1 MKETAA
7 LLAAAT
13 GITCDSRQVS
23 PGFVFVAIRGH
34 CADGNTYA
42 ADADARGALAV
53 VSDAPASLP
62 PLAVPVVAVPDARRA
77 LGELAAAFHRHP
89 SRDLALVGVTG
100 TNGKTTVACMLE
112 HIFRQAGHPAGL
124 IGTVGVKTGGAACP
138 STLTTPDA
146 ASLQAYLAAMRDNG
160 VTHAAMEVSAQ
171 GIDQGRVDGVAF
183 SCGVVTNIS
192 PDHLDFPGGFD
203 AYCAAKRDFPRLL
216 GPAAPLV
223 VNAADPICLAMAAAA
238 PGPVVSCA
246 VDAPADVT
254 ARVAALSSHGGTF
267 ALAWP
272 RPLPAGLPV
281 PGRVTVDLRLPGR
294 HNVENALLAAAA
306 ALLHGVPPKTCA
318 AALASFRGVPRRF
331 AVARLA
337 GLTVV
342 DDTALNPGSID
353 AVFRALAAFRRRR
366 LIVAFAIRGQRG
378 PDINAACAA
387 TLARW
392 RRAIPFALIVT
403 AAAGSVAAADTVAAN
418 EKSAFCEALDQ
429 AKIRYRFHTALDEAM
444 AIVAAAAGPGDLVAL
459 LGAQG
464 MDDGCRLLRSRL
476 AAPSAPSV
484 SLPDQG
490 DFGGRGLG
498 SFWT

>member
-23 PGFVFVAIRGH
+23 PGFVFVAIRGRR
-34 CADGNTYA
+34 ADGNTYA
-42 ADADARGALAV
+42 ADAAARGALAV
-53 VSDAPASLP
+53 VSDAPVSLP
-62 PLAVPVVAVPDARRA
+62 PLPVPVVAVPDARRA

-124 IGTVGVKTGGAACP
+124 IGTAGVKTGAAARP

-146 ASLQAYLAAMRDNG
+146 ASIQGYLAAMRDNG
-160 VTHAAMEVSAQ
+160 VTHAVMEVSAQ
-171 GIDQGRVDGVAF
+171 GIDQGRVDDIAF

-203 AYCAAKRDFPRLL
+203 AYCAAKQGFPGLL

-223 VNAADPICLAMAAAA
+223 VNAADPLCRAMAAAA
-238 PGPVVSCA
+238 PAVACA

-254 ARVAALSSHGGTF
+254 ARIAALSSRGAAFT
-267 ALAWP
+267 LAWP
-272 RPLPAGLPV
+272 RPLPAGLPA
-281 PGRVTVDLRLPGR
+281 PGRVTVDLSLPGR
-294 HNVENALLAAAA
+294 HNVENALLAATA
-306 ALLHGVPPKTCA
+306 ALLHDVPPKTCA

-331 AVARLA
+331 AVASLA

-366 LIVAFAIRGQRG
+366 LLVAFAIRGQRG
-378 PDINAACAA
+378 PDINAACAVA
-387 TLARW
+387 LAR
-392 RRAIPFALIVT
+392 RRRETPFALIVT
-403 AAAGSVAAADTVAAN
+403 AAAGSVSNADTVAAD
-418 EKSAFCEALDQ
+418 EKSAFLEALDK
-429 AKIRYRFHTALDEAM
+429 ANIRYQYRETLGEAM
-444 AIVAAAAGPGDLVAL
+444 ATVAAAAGPGDLVAL

-464 MDDGCRLLRSRL
+464 MDDGYGLLRSRL
-476 AAPSAPSV
+476 AAPPAP
-484 SLPDQG
+484 LPQG
-490 DFGGRGLG
+490 DFGGGGLG
-498 SFWT
+498 SFWI